1 LTKTTDPSDALK
13 SFQQALVDGQI
24 QLQRG
29 QIDPGLFVHLDQPN
43 GQPTFTYVRLQRQT
57 VTALVILVVSDP
69 IEGQEAALM
78 PASMAAGP
86 VSLVVQPAQFEI
98 LL

>member
-1 LTKTTDPSDALK
+1 MCVFRA
-13 SFQQALVDGQI
+13 
-24 QLQRG
+24 R
-29 QIDPGLFVHLDQPN
+29 
-43 GQPTFTYVRLQRQT
+43 R

>member
-1 LTKTTDPSDALK
+1 
-13 SFQQALVDGQI
+13 
-24 QLQRG
+24 
-29 QIDPGLFVHLDQPN
+29 VHLDQPN

-57 VTALVILVVSDP
+57 VTALVILVISDP

-86 VSLVVQPAQFEI
+86 VSW
-98 LL
+98 